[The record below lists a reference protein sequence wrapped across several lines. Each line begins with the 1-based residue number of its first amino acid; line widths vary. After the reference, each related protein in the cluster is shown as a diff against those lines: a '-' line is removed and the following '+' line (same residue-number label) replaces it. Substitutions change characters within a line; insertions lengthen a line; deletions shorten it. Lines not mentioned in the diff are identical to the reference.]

1 MLFQRFGILGIL
13 GVLLIV
19 VWTIGFFTLGM
30 HSGHFHILLGVGILC
45 LAIQGVRRLA
55 A

>member
-1 MLFQRFGILGIL
+1 MLFQRFGILGIV

-19 VWTIGFFTLGM
+19 VWTIGFFILGM
-30 HSGHFHILLGVGILC
+30 HSSLFHTLLGLGILC
-45 LAIQGVRRLA
+45 LVTQGVRRLA